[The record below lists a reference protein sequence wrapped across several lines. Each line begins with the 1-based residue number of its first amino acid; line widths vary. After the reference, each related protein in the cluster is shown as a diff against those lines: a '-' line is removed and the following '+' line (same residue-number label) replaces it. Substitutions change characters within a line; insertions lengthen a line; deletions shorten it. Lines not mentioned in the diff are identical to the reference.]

1 MSTKNRQLTVIKP
14 VRQLPSLTTKFDR
27 AIVIYARAKGERGE
41 FVNPADLARA
51 AVAAYRMGY
60 EDLYH
65 WMKKNRYR
73 WNSRAQRWV
82 DLRER
87 E

>member
-1 MSTKNRQLTVIKP
+1 MRVKNQQITVIKP
-14 VRQLPSLTTKFDR
+14 RRQLPSLTTKFDQ
-27 AIVIYARAKGERGE
+27 AIVIYARAKGERGG

-51 AVAAYRMGY
+51 AVAAYRLGH
-60 EDLYH
+60 EDLYY
-65 WMKKNRYR
+65 WMGKNRYR
-73 WNSRAQRWV
+73 WNSRSQRWA